1 MHELGIAEETLE
13 AIQREAARYPNTRVI
28 RVGLRI
34 GELSGVD
41 LSALQFAFDAILP
54 GTRCEGMKLE
64 MESVPRK
71 HRCTDCGTEFVVR
84 DYEFDCPQCH
94 SFQTRC
100 IGGEEL
106 DLAFVEVE
114 EYAAN

>member
-1 MHELGIAEETLE
+1 MHELGIAEETLT

-34 GELSGVD
+34 GELAGVNI
-41 LSALQFAFDAILP
+41 SALQFAFDAILP
-54 GTRCEGMKLE
+54 GTDCEGMKVE
-64 MESVPRK
+64 MEYVPRR
-71 HRCTDCGTEFVVR
+71 HRCADCGNEFVIR
-84 DYEFDCPQCH
+84 DYELACPQCR
-94 SFQTRC
+94 SSQSRC

-106 DLAFVEVE
+106 DLTFVEVE